1 MSAVVTQATRVSGL
15 RGIEDLREALEASGI
30 QVTLDPADQNEGCLS
45 ANVPDEQQSRLLQ
58 LCVATLQRSGYRV
71 CFERRGTVWSVFAF
85 PTRQGQGVHLKLRAT
100 PGHSVRRLFDLAPRI
115 APHFALVGPDGV
127 GKSTVLRLV
136 MERIRAEAP
145 FLRAS
150 VKQWR
155 PGLLPSLASLAGRP
169 EATEGEASDFRPRRD
184 PGNLQ
189 LLRLGYYGLDFI
201 AGAYWKHRQDS
212 QPRFIVYDRCALDM
226 MVDPYRFNL
235 HSRWG
240 THTLWRIIPKPTG
253 IILLHDDGN
262 RIASRKDDLTL
273 QEIQGQ
279 MTLWLDLVK
288 RGVVNSVVR
297 VEDNPRE
304 TANRVYQA
312 LIEQFLGYHEQSCP
326 KDSAEILQPV
336 QGTLFEAR
344 EHQHREPYGLF
355 PNRTDIRFLIPLS
368 DSSASAKGLDLYHAQ
383 KPLARLAKS
392 LLTNAFRTGALSH
405 LWPHRT
411 QLCTGDLER
420 RFRDLLGQQV
430 RLAFSLGSGKV
441 RNRVIIQITTPDGEI
456 LAYAKAGFDESSQT
470 AIQREEQ
477 TLRSLEHAGFS
488 PAEVPQ
494 VLRSFAWRDAWILT
508 ETAAPQEKQPAHA
521 FRDEHVQFL
530 TRLATRLPC
539 HTPADG
545 LSPDSP
551 AHLEHLGY
559 PYYADLIKWAT
570 NHLASFPALPGSF
583 LHGDFTPW
591 NLSVSRNRVF
601 AFDWEQ
607 AAHRGPAG
615 WDAFHFC
622 VASSIE
628 VRGQHG
634 AQTFRDIMN
643 PGGTHQ
649 MLRKYFEAAGIHSS
663 WFEPLF
669 IRYLAG
675 ALTNSIF
682 ADPAGADGKEEAVR
696 RAWAFLI
703 VLMRHCVALKAGDE
717 VSR

>member
-1 MSAVVTQATRVSGL
+1 MSAFVTQATRVSGL
-15 RGIEDLREALEASGI
+15 RGIEDFREALEASRI
-30 QVTLDPADQNEGCLS
+30 QVTFDSPDQHEGCFS
-45 ANVPDEQQSRLLQ
+45 ASVPEAQWSQTLQ
-58 LCVATLQRSGYRV
+58 ICVATLRRSGYRV
-71 CFERRGTVWSVFAF
+71 CFERRGAVWSVFAF
-85 PTRQGQGVHLKLRAT
+85 PTRQGQGVHLKLRAAR
-100 PGHSVRRLFDLAPRI
+100 GRGVFRLFDLAPRI

-136 MERIRAEAP
+136 RERIRAEAP
-145 FLRAS
+145 FLHDS

-155 PGLLPSLASLAGRP
+155 PGLLPSLASLVGRP
-169 EATEGEASDFRPRRD
+169 EANEGEASDFRPRRD

-189 LLRLGYYGLDFI
+189 FLRLGYYGLDFT
-201 AGAYWKHRQDS
+201 AGAYWEHREVS
-212 QPRFIVYDRCALDM
+212 RPRFIIYDRCALDM

-240 THTLWRIIPKPTG
+240 TYTVWRIVPKPAG

-262 RIASRKDDLTL
+262 RIARRKDDLTL

-279 MTLWLDLVK
+279 MALWLDLVK
-288 RGVVNSVVR
+288 SGVVSSVVR

-312 LIEQFLGYHEQSCP
+312 LIEQFLCHHEQSCP
-326 KDSAEILQPV
+326 KDSGEILQAV

-344 EHQHREPYGLF
+344 EHEHREPYGLF
-355 PNRTDIRFLIPLS
+355 PSRTDVRFLIPLS
-368 DSSASAKGLDLYHAQ
+368 ESRASAKGLDLYPAQ
-383 KPLARLAKS
+383 KPFARAAKS
-392 LLTNAFRTGALSH
+392 LLREALRTGALSH

-411 QLCTGDLER
+411 QLCTGDLEK
-420 RFRDLLGQQV
+420 RFRDLLGQPV
-430 RLAFSLGSGKV
+430 RLAFSLGRGRV
-441 RNRVIIQITTPDGEI
+441 RSRVIIQITTSDGEI
-456 LAYAKAGFDESSQT
+456 LAYAKAGFDEPCQT

-477 TLRSLEHAGFS
+477 TLRSLERAGFS
-488 PAEVPQ
+488 HAEVPQ
-494 VLRSFAWRDAWILT
+494 VLGSFAWRNAWILA
-508 ETAAPQEKQPAHA
+508 ETAAPQDKQPSHV
-521 FRDEHVQFL
+521 FQDEHTQFL
-530 TRLATRLPC
+530 ARLAAGLPC
-539 HTPADG
+539 NAPADR
-545 LSPDSP
+545 LAPDSP

-570 NHLASFPALPGSF
+570 DHLASLPALPGSF

-591 NLSVSRNRVF
+591 NLSVARNRVF

-628 VRGQHG
+628 VRGQLG
-634 AQTFRDIMN
+634 AQSFRDIIE
-643 PGGTHQ
+643 PGGTNR
-649 MLRKYFEAAGIHSS
+649 MLRKYFRAAGIHST

-675 ALTNSIF
+675 ALTNSIIG
-682 ADPAGADGKEEAVR
+682 DPAGADGKEEAMR
-696 RAWAFLI
+696 RAWAFLL
-703 VLMRHCVALKAGDE
+703 VLMRHCVAHKAGDE